1 MNKKTKDSLIIGFA
15 LFSMFFGAGN
25 LIFPGFLG
33 LQVGDQYLPA
43 ILGFTIAGIGLPILA
58 ILACSKGDGTYQ
70 TLASYVGKR
79 FAIFSTIVLFLAIG
93 PMLAIPR
100 TAATTYEVFL
110 SQVIPGVSPII
121 LMAAYFILNLIFV
134 LKRSSIIDA
143 LGKYLT
149 PALVAILFFIIAKG
163 IIFPIGEITSTG
175 VTAVFTSSLLEGYQT
190 MDAIA
195 GLLFASLITTS
206 LKSKGYKNKDMLPM
220 VLKSSLVVIIGL
232 TFVYGG
238 LTYIGAQTVNIAPEG
253 VNNTS
258 QLLFIAKSILGN
270 LGTTLIG
277 LAMALACLT
286 TSIGLI
292 STGAEFFDKISNSKL
307 SYKFNAIAIS
317 LISFFIAC
325 LGVDKIITISVPVLN
340 ILYPITITM
349 IFMGLTKER
358 LNSPFAFRCAI
369 YSSLTLGLLLQI
381 APSKLSFLPFSNF
394 GFGWVVPTLI
404 IFIIAYVYDKNYSNV
419 NILSSDM

>member
-1 MNKKTKDSLIIGFA
+1 MNKKTKDALIIGFA

-43 ILGFTIAGIGLPILA
+43 ILGFTVAGIGLPILA
-58 ILACSKGDGTYQ
+58 ILACAKGDGTYQ
-70 TLASYVGKR
+70 TLASYVGKK
-79 FAIFSTIVLFLAIG
+79 FAIISTIVLFLAIG

-110 SQVIPGVSPII
+110 SHIIPNIPQVI
-121 LMAAYFILNLIFV
+121 LMAIYFILNLIFV

-149 PALVAILFFIIAKG
+149 PALITILILIISKG
-163 IIFPIGEITSTG
+163 ILFPIGDIVSTDATS
-175 VTAVFTSSLLEGYQT
+175 VFSSSLIEGYQT

-195 GLLFASLITTS
+195 GLLFATLITSSLI
-206 LKSKGYKNKDMLPM
+206 SKGYEKKDMLPM
-220 VLKSSLVVIIGL
+220 VLKSSMVVIVGL

-238 LTYIGAQTVNIAPEG
+238 LTFIGAQTVNIAPEG
-253 VNNTS
+253 INNTS
-258 QLLFIAKSILGN
+258 QLLFIAHSILGT

-292 STGAEFFDKISNSKL
+292 STGAEFFEKISNGKL
-307 SYKFNAIAIS
+307 NYKLNSIVIS
-317 LISFFIAC
+317 IVSFGVAC
-325 LGVDKIITISVPVLN
+325 LGVDKIITISGPVLN
-340 ILYPITITM
+340 ILYPVTITL
-349 IFMGLTKER
+349 IIMGLTKDK
-358 LNSPFAFRCAI
+358 LNSPLSFKCAV
-369 YSSLTLGLLLQI
+369 YTSLVLGLLLEL
-381 APSKLSFLPFSNF
+381 APSKLSFLPFSNI
-394 GFGWVVPTLI
+394 GFGWMVPTII
-404 IFIIAYVYDKNYSNV
+404 IFIISY
-419 NILSSDM
+419 ILELKRNNQTNPVSDT